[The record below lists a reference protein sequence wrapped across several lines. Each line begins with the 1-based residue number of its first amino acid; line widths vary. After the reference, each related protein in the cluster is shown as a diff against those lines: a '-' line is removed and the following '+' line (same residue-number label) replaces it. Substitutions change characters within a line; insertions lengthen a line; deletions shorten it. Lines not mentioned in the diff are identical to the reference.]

1 VRSAAVQWP
10 FKVIQGGVASPG
22 LDSAGS
28 VAAGSSNSPTS
39 LGRGQAQAGP
49 VSEVRHMADSSNKDA
64 RAPNVKA
71 RAVSLLAQREYSR
84 QALQEKLVSENAS
97 PEQVEQALAQLEAKG
112 LVDDTRVA
120 ETLVNRR
127 AGKLGGMRLRQELQ
141 AKGVSPELVAET
153 MAGLKDSELARAL
166 AIWQKKFGHVA
177 TDAATRNRQA
187 RFLATRGFSSDVVK
201 QVVAGVEED

>member
-1 VRSAAVQWP
+1 
-10 FKVIQGGVASPG
+10 
-22 LDSAGS
+22 
-28 VAAGSSNSPTS
+28 
-39 LGRGQAQAGP
+39 
-49 VSEVRHMADSSNKDA
+49 MADSSNKDA

-127 AGKLGGMRLRQELQ
+127 AGKLGGMRQELQ